1 MTYLNAP
8 KFKNPKTGNLGLIFD
23 EITDDTRL
31 ISIVSKPIKIV
42 VVVVVLGSI
51 SGSIL
56 GSIFGLIF
64 GSILGSILG

>member
-31 ISIVSKPIKIV
+31 ISIVSKPIIIV
-42 VVVVVLGSI
+42 VVDVVIDLVFVNPLRPG
-51 SGSIL
+51 
-56 GSIFGLIF
+56 GLSFFI
-64 GSILGSILG
+64 